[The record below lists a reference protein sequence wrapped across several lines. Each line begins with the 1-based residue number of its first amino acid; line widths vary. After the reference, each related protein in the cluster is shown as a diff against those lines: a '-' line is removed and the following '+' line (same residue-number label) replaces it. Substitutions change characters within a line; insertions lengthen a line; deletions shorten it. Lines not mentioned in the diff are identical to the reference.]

1 MKENIFK
8 QTLGLLALLILTN
21 FVASQTDEMKRC
33 KREIVE
39 SYNLNGYLSQRPMNM
54 YICPA
59 IKMSCCSMYDQFMMF
74 STWKDKIKPKLVKYY
89 DGIRK
94 KYVDMKELIAAVFTI
109 DLNKLV
115 NDQPLSDGQK
125 EAILNKI
132 VIVKSQDA
140 TKMLDD
146 MLLMHHKNYMYMMK
160 LRSSFYCT
168 ICDFEMQSLINIPNK
183 VFPITDSTCQDIA
196 TNTIEYSFYLNIKLA
211 QYLQEVSDI
220 LSNFGMTEAD
230 KPVQIKFFDAIKRSV
245 RSCLRAVEAG
255 ANFRA
260 CRSYCRHYKF
270 NANSPVIEGYQ
281 VFFNEIL
288 NAMSKFLKAYAPVSD
303 RRLLEESALPSSI
316 KKTSENGLEEGRKL
330 QDELPFPTF
339 SMKDIKGRK
348 DIYDEDSVD
357 PNFDEFVLNEM
368 FNFNQDYEEDRQRG
382 YVNFVKNKII
392 NFDTEYDYEN
402 GDDSDIFKTSTN
414 IIIDLENYKTRVA
427 SPGIDIVKH
436 SETTNID
443 NSMRELITHLKNKSK
458 YKILY
463 EKLDPPLLEQVN
475 NIDNENVKNFHRD
488 NFLYYKD
495 FSANLKKEEIIGNLI
510 IQNSGAEAASSK
522 SQNSTSTSTD
532 STTPHPSSPPEETG
546 EGSGQ
551 SVSKI
556 GKK

>member
-1 MKENIFK
+1 MKQVNSHTGILI
-8 QTLGLLALLILTN
+8 TALLLLTGMA
-21 FVASQTDEMKRC
+21 VGQAEEMRRC

-54 YICPA
+54 YVCPA

-74 STWKDKIKPKLVKYY
+74 STWKDKIKPKLLKYY

-94 KYVDMKELIAAVFTI
+94 KYVDMKELITAVFNLDI
-109 DLNKLV
+109 NKLV
-115 NDQPLSDGQK
+115 NDLPQTDGQK
-125 EAILNKI
+125 EGILNKI
-132 VIVKSQDA
+132 TIVRSQNHN
-140 TKMLDD
+140 KMLDD
-146 MLLMHHKNYMYMMK
+146 MLLMHHKNSMYMMK
-160 LRSSFYCT
+160 LRSAFFCT

-183 VFPITDSTCQDIA
+183 IFPITESTCQDIA
-196 TNTIEYSFYLNIKLA
+196 SNTIEYSFYLNVKLG
-211 QYLQEVSDI
+211 QYLQDLSDI
-220 LSNFGMTEAD
+220 LSNFGSRESD
-230 KPVQIKFFDAIKRSV
+230 KPVQIKYFDSIKRSV
-245 RSCLRAVEAG
+245 RSCARAVESG
-255 ANFRA
+255 TNFRA

-288 NAMSKFLKAYAPVSD
+288 NSVAVFLKSYAPVSD
-303 RRLLEESALPSSI
+303 RRVLEEAFSI
-316 KKTSENGLEEGRKL
+316 PDSNTKLSRIELENGRNL
-330 QDELPFPTF
+330 QDELPFPSFT
-339 SMKDIKGRK
+339 MKDIKGRK

-368 FNFNQDYEEDRQRG
+368 FNFNQDYEDDRQRG

-414 IIIDLENYKTRVA
+414 IIIDLENYKTRVLA
-427 SPGIDIVKH
+427 PGVDIVKH

-495 FSANLKKEEIIGNLI
+495 FSANLKKEEIIGNMMN
-510 IQNSGAEAASSK
+510 QNVPPAPLK
-522 SQNSTSTSTD
+522 STATQTS
-532 STTPHPSSPPEETG
+532 
-546 EGSGQ
+546 SGQ
-551 SVSKI
+551 TSSTQNQSSAQSSSAHSPSASKVQSR
-556 GKK
+556 